1 MKLQDRLDEIER
13 QLLSVI
19 DAQERS
25 ALAAAIERLRMMQIV
40 EQGLAEGDT
49 LPDFALPDAAGE
61 IVTSAGLL
69 DRGPLVLAFFRGPW
83 CPYCSLMV
91 EALDQLRPAVEAL
104 GASCVAVA
112 PLPVG
117 ELAAMAGER
126 GLSLTL
132 LSDADS
138 AYAGVC
144 GVRFEMTAESTAL
157 YGRLAAR
164 FGQTIPGQDAPGG
177 WVLPVPTTYVA
188 GRDGVIA
195 YSFGDA
201 NWARRAD
208 PSEILSAVERLVRQP
223 APAVSA

>member
-19 DAQERS
+19 DAEERM
-25 ALAAAIERLRMMQIV
+25 ALASSIERLRMMQIV

-49 LPDFALPDAAGE
+49 LPDFSLPDASGR
-61 IVTSAGLL
+61 ILGSASLL

-91 EALDQLRPAVEAL
+91 EALDQIRLEVEAL
-104 GASCVAVA
+104 GGSCVAVA
-112 PLPVG
+112 PLPIG
-117 ELAAMAGER
+117 ELAAMARDR

-144 GVRFEMTAESTAL
+144 GVKFEMTAESTAL

-164 FGQTIPGQDAPGG
+164 FGQTIPGQDDPGG

-188 GRDGVIA
+188 DRDGVIA

-208 PSEILSAVERLVRQP
+208 PGEILSAVQRLVRQP
-223 APAVSA
+223 VRAASA